1 MNEFVRILGDNS
13 SEPLLMGILNLTADS
28 FSDGGDFLD
37 PEKAVVQAKK
47 MIVDGAKIID
57 VGAESTRPG
66 AEPVSD
72 TVQIERV
79 VPVIKA
85 LQAEFS
91 EHIEISIDARRTAV
105 AQAAIEAGATIIND
119 VQAGKD
125 EGMLN
130 LAAKTGLPIVLMHMQ
145 GEPQT
150 MQENPHYENVVL
162 EVKQFLLN
170 RAREAMEVGVLKEQ
184 IIIDPGIGF
193 GKSREHNLD
202 LMRNLGVFVETG
214 YPVMLGTSRKRFMG
228 AICRETVFKE
238 LIGATCATTV
248 IGAQAGVRIFR
259 IHDVREN
266 RQALELTLAIN
277 Q

>member
-1 MNEFVRILGDNS
+1 MNDLVRYLADNTS
-13 SEPLLMGILNLTADS
+13 APLLMGILNLTADS

-37 PEKAVVQAKK
+37 PNKAIVQAKK
-47 MIVDGAKIID
+47 MIADGAKIID

-72 TVQIERV
+72 NVQIERV
-79 VPVIKA
+79 VPLIKA
-85 LQAEFS
+85 LRAEL
-91 EHIEISIDARRTAV
+91 EEQVYISIDARRTAV
-105 AQAAIEAGATIIND
+105 AAAAIEAGASIIND

-125 EGMLN
+125 EGMLS

-150 MQENPHYENVVL
+150 MQTNPQYQDVVK

-170 RAREAMEVGVLKEQ
+170 RAEEAQAAGVMKEQ
-184 IIIDPGIGF
+184 LIIDPGIGF

-202 LMRNLGVFVETG
+202 LMRNLHEFVETG

-238 LIGATCATTV
+238 LVGATCATTV
-248 IGAQAGVRIFR
+248 FGAIAGVRIFR
-259 IHDVREN
+259 VHDVREN
-266 RQALELTLAIN
+266 RQALEVTMAVN
-277 Q
+277 R